1 MDYALGIVLS
11 VAVGFAIGALG
22 DEQGEPPLWLSLT
35 AVVVMIASAAFFFR
49 TALTRG
55 QSEPDAYGA
64 PQPSYFGRK
73 DAEAGIPG

>member
-1 MDYALGIVLS
+1 MAFLFPHVCL
-11 VAVGFAIGALG
+11 FATSACTTWA
-22 DEQGEPPLWLSLT
+22 GEPPLWLSLT